1 MDLVSTGLPPSVAG
15 IVGLNVL
22 SQFDVEFDFVK
33 EQITLFELGAV
44 DKGLCSKEGL
54 LKLAV
59 APISF
64 SLPGIQVDMGG
75 GNVQTALIDLGSSL
89 SVATPSIAKLSGAT
103 LERSALAGVGVGG
116 QQMAFSRAF
125 IDVTMF
131 IEQSNTSSDKV
142 VFRKVPFAVGDL
154 PAMQA
159 IKCNIILGLNV
170 FSRTRL
176 VLCMSSRTVYLQ
188 TFV

>member
-1 MDLVSTGLPPSVAG
+1 
-15 IVGLNVL
+15 
-22 SQFDVEFDFVK
+22 
-33 EQITLFELGAV
+33 
-44 DKGLCSKEGL
+44 
-54 LKLAV
+54 
-59 APISF
+59 
-64 SLPGIQVDMGG
+64 
-75 GNVQTALIDLGSSL
+75 
-89 SVATPSIAKLSGAT
+89 
-103 LERSALAGVGVGG
+103 
-116 QQMAFSRAF
+116 MAFSRAF

-131 IEQSNTSSDKV
+131 REQNNTSDKI
-142 VFRKVPFAVGDL
+142 VFRKVAFAVGDL

>member
-1 MDLVSTGLPPSVAG
+1 
-15 IVGLNVL
+15 
-22 SQFDVEFDFVK
+22 
-33 EQITLFELGAV
+33 
-44 DKGLCSKEGL
+44 
-54 LKLAV
+54 
-59 APISF
+59 
-64 SLPGIQVDMGG
+64 
-75 GNVQTALIDLGSSL
+75 
-89 SVATPSIAKLSGAT
+89 
-103 LERSALAGVGVGG
+103 
-116 QQMAFSRAF
+116 MAFSRAF

-131 IEQSNTSSDKV
+131 REQNNSSSDKV

-176 VLCMSSRTVYLQ
+176 VLCMSTRTVYLQ

>member
-1 MDLVSTGLPPSVAG
+1 M
-15 IVGLNVL
+15 
-22 SQFDVEFDFVK
+22 FVCK
-33 EQITLFELGAV
+33 VYVKTV
-44 DKGLCSKEGL
+44 DSHLQC
-54 LKLAV
+54 
-59 APISF
+59 
-64 SLPGIQVDMGG
+64 
-75 GNVQTALIDLGSSL
+75 LIHGCQE
-89 SVATPSIAKLSGAT
+89 K
-103 LERSALAGVGVGG
+103 SALSGVGVGG

-131 IEQSNTSSDKV
+131 REQNNNTPSDQI
-142 VFRKVPFAVGDL
+142 VFRKVAFAVGDL